1 MEIIQTY
8 GTTFIE
14 ISSAI
19 LILLG
24 FEYFNRKNIKGF
36 YVMAVGQLLATG
48 ICIIASL
55 WFLSFMHF
63 VNFLMQI
70 RGYQKWVRSKE
81 IETSNS

>member
-8 GTTFIE
+8 GTTLIE

-36 YVMAVGQLLATG
+36 YVMAAGQLLATG
-48 ICIIASL
+48 ICILASL

-70 RGYQKWVRSKE
+70 RGYQKWVRGKE